1 MVDSTGFFSARKIS
15 ARKMILLQWCVHP
28 EQCDHLRLKN
38 YFRLFSVIACA
49 IVPLIGPAAFRK

>member
-38 YFRLFSVIACA
+38 YFRPFSVFACVSVSLA
-49 IVPLIGPAAFRK
+49 GPAAFGK